1 MHGSEGQDLSAK
13 LERLDYAV
21 VEYALGC
28 INKEPV
34 VRSNRWIGGRLPRH
48 LKMAKLPDWLQ
59 RIRMRLKSL
68 KRRLEERA
76 RQERLDPLAVEDPRR
91 FQHFRN
97 RNKSP
102 QDMSKEDVHKHWDLL
117 CNRRRRKI
125 PVPKSGLLPILAEKD
140 PRVRDAGIKWY
151 CGSFPGNPDLLQL
164 RIGNEA
170 YHTHKTRL
178 ETGLSLKS
186 WSTRMRTM
194 TTESLRAFLEG
205 LEQQQIA
212 GRKRTREE
220 DSEATN
226 ARKRRK

>member
-1 MHGSEGQDLSAK
+1 
-13 LERLDYAV
+13 
-21 VEYALGC
+21 
-28 INKEPV
+28 
-34 VRSNRWIGGRLPRH
+34 
-48 LKMAKLPDWLQ
+48 
-59 RIRMRLKSL
+59 MRLKSL

-91 FQHFRN
+91 FQHFRT

-102 QDMSKEDVHKHWDLL
+102 QDMSKEDVRKHWDFS

-125 PVPKSGLLPILAEKD
+125 PVPKSGPLPILAEKD